1 MSDSGPFHFS
11 PRPNRADSIPW
22 MEWSDDAFERAR
34 RDDLPVLLSI
44 SGTWCHWCHVM
55 DETTYSDERVIELIT
70 RRFIAIRVDTDERP
84 DVNARYNAGGWPT
97 TAFLTSDGDVIV
109 KTTYLDP
116 DQMLEALTGVQESW
130 LVNRDG
136 ITNQIDTAR
145 AMREAE
151 RVAEAGRRTAGSL
164 TPSILDVALDI
175 LEEAY
180 DDERHGFREPLRP
193 TEWNDPVERTPDET
207 RARLRFPHADALRLW
222 RYAHHRRETPE
233 VLERTVATLE
243 AMVTGGLY
251 DAIDGG
257 FYRYATQPDWSHPHV
272 EKLAADQGALLL
284 AIAEVALSDE
294 DAMDRLREP
303 VEQTVAYI
311 RATFSNSLGG
321 ITNAQDADED
331 FAALPD
337 ILARSLVPAP
347 IVDQRVFAASCA
359 IAARGLIAAG
369 IAFDRRDW
377 TELGLRAVD
386 FLAAHM
392 RAGEAGM
399 YHAWD
404 GGAQFLGLL
413 GDQAHSMLA
422 FLHAYEVSGL
432 EGYLDAARALAR
444 ALQRDWREPG
454 RGFWDTAAGHDD
466 TALLA
471 EPLMPVAENVAVAE
485 AFLWLGRLTH
495 DERHLQVAL
504 ETLSGFANG
513 LEARGLAI
521 ADFARVVD
529 RLLSAEPEF
538 KIVAEWPSGEPDRI
552 ADPLLREA
560 LRLPLAA
567 RTVQR
572 LSLPQDDLLMRQL
585 DLPLDRTRVAYVC
598 VGSVCSAPVTQPE
611 ALLPAVELA
620 SAAPTW

>member
-1 MSDSGPFHFS
+1 MTDSGPFHFS
-11 PRPNRADSIPW
+11 PRTNRADTIPW
-22 MEWSDDAFERAR
+22 QEWDDEVFERAR

-70 RRFIAIRVDTDERP
+70 RRFIAVRVDTDERP
-84 DVNARYNAGGWPT
+84 DINARYNAGGWPT
-97 TAFLTSDGDVIV
+97 TAFLTSDGDVIA

-116 DQMLEALTGVQESW
+116 AQMLEALTGVQESW

-151 RVAEAGRRTAGSL
+151 RFAEAGRRTAGAL

-180 DDERHGFREPLRP
+180 DGSGGFREPDREDA
-193 TEWNDPVERTPDET
+193 TASRGDGTPDET
-207 RARLRFPHADALRLW
+207 RALLRFPHADALRLW
-222 RYAHHRRETPE
+222 RYAHHRRDTPE
-233 VLERTVATLE
+233 VLGHAVASLE

-251 DAIDGG
+251 DTIGGG
-257 FYRYATQPDWSHPHV
+257 FYRYATRPDWSRPHV
-272 EKLAADQGALLL
+272 EKLAADQGAILL

-294 DAMDRLREP
+294 D
-303 VEQTVAYI
+303 Y
-311 RATFSNSLGG
+311 
-321 ITNAQDADED
+321 
-331 FAALPD
+331 AALPD
-337 ILARSLVPAP
+337 ALARSLVPAP

-422 FLHAYEVSGL
+422 FLHAYEVTGS
-432 EGYLDAARALAR
+432 EAYLDAARALAR

-504 ETLSGFANG
+504 ETLSGFASG

-538 KIVAEWPSGEPDRI
+538 KIVAEWPSGEPDRV
-552 ADPLLREA
+552 ADPLFREA

-611 ALLPAVELA
+611 ALLPAVEAA